1 MILVSGGTGLV
12 GAHLLLSLCV
22 QGQIPRALYRSEASK
37 NAVIALFKKDDS
49 QGLQLFKQIEWVQ
62 ADLLDIPALELA
74 FKGVTHLY
82 HCAALIS
89 FNPKDYQKLKRTNVH
104 GTANMVNL
112 ALDFGVK
119 KMCYVSS
126 IASLGKAAKGTKITE
141 ETTWNNEH
149 PNVYAMSKYE
159 AELEVWRGIQEGL
172 KAVIVNPGVILGPGF
187 WNKGSGKLFNFAA
200 KGLPFYFPGGS
211 GFVGVADVVKCMLTA
226 MESEHSEERYI
237 CVSENLSYRD
247 LFEKMSTGFGK
258 KTPTYEI
265 PIILLEVLWR
275 LDYLKSLILG
285 GKRLLSKQTVQ
296 GLKSQDSYAA
306 QKSKTALKLSYA
318 TISEV
323 IRSCCMAH
331 PKFSQIKKSIN

>member
-1 MILVSGGTGLV
+1 MV
-12 GAHLLLSLCV
+12 GAHLLLSLCKE
-22 QGQIPRALYRSEASK
+22 GHAPRALYRSEESI
-37 NAVIALFKKDDS
+37 NAVIALFKKHDS
-49 QGLQLFKQIEWVQ
+49 QDLQLFKQIEWVQ
-62 ADLLDIPALELA
+62 ADLLDIPALEIA
-74 FKGVTHLY
+74 FKGITLVY

-172 KAVIVNPGVILGPGF
+172 KAVIINPGVILGPGF

-200 KGLPFYFPGGS
+200 KGLPFYFPGGT
-211 GFVGVADVVKCMLTA
+211 GFVGVGDVVKCMLTA
-226 MESEHSEERYI
+226 MESDHNEQRYI
-237 CVSENLSYRD
+237 CVSESLSYREV
-247 LFEKMSTGFGK
+247 FQEMAIGFGK
-258 KTPTYEI
+258 RPPSIEI
-265 PIILLEVLWR
+265 PLTVLEILWR
-275 LDYLKSLILG
+275 LDFLKQKVFG
-285 GKRLLSKQTVQ
+285 GDRKITKLSVQ
-296 GLKSQDSYAA
+296 GLKKRTYYSQ
-306 QKSKTALKLSYA
+306 QKSTSDLKIKYKKIAKIIADCCESYK
-318 TISEV
+318 IGV
-323 IRSCCMAH
+323 LKR
-331 PKFSQIKKSIN
+331 N